1 MKTLDVSG
9 LSCPE
14 PVVRTMAALKNL
26 PAGESIAVLAD
37 SATARDNV
45 LRTAQNH
52 DCAVVLAADGQ
63 GFRLTITRKA

>member
-14 PVVRTMAALKNL
+14 PVVRTLAALKNL
-26 PAGESIAVLAD
+26 PAGEALNVLTD

-45 LRTAQNH
+45 LRSADQ
-52 DCAVVLAADGQ
+52 LAYPVTLSEDGA
-63 GFRLTITRKA
+63 GFRLTVTRPA